1 MYKVVDKKKAAKKVI
16 PHYSVTFSYMIGDGD
31 ADTDK
36 ESTFY
41 EDEFDE
47 VIQNAIHVLEEF
59 LNTDIRKYSRYYS
72 HLLCHDQLE
81 VILKNELMSEE
92 ERNILSVI
100 ILSREGDDNY
110 DDLVEYWSDYIPSTL
125 TREVFEK
132 KYKKYTHIWEDL
144 YLMEEGD
151 LGYYSLQ
158 GIEVVYVDEN
168 GVKHEVEWED

>member
-1 MYKVVDKKKAAKKVI
+1 MYKIVEKEKKVRKVI

-72 HLLCHDQLE
+72 HLLCLDQLE

-92 ERNILSVI
+92 ERNILSAI
-100 ILSREGDDNY
+100 ILGREGDDY
-110 DDLVEYWSDYIPSTL
+110 DDLDEYWDHVPSTL

-132 KYKKYTHIWEDL
+132 YAHIWEDL

-168 GVKHEVEWED
+168 GVKHEVGWED